1 MFRLQILVR
10 EGFFVCNWMKISTC
24 LLTVEIC
31 PVVGTVS
38 IQVVQNTGLQVI
50 ADNVQVAIHAN
61 WRYREREFP
70 HISDSGNMDAHT
82 TVSCRVLVHAGTD
95 GQRLQVD
102 IDKNVYLAM
111 SDFDVTMHGG
121 ASWLYSMLLLLLVF
135 CDNVLIDL
143 VVSHCSI
150 NKQ

>member
-1 MFRLQILVR
+1 
-10 EGFFVCNWMKISTC
+10 MKISTC
-24 LLTVEIC
+24 LLTVEIY
-31 PVVGTVS
+31 PVVGAVS